1 MKDIKRIF
9 CGLPPLLAG
18 TAVLVEHYAVPNAQ
32 AQTNTAVF
40 PAFIGILM
48 CAVLLLTIFSVWR
61 DSVFTWL
68 RERCAWYTAIFL
80 IFFAL
85 DIVTLK
91 TNIFSLPMFPSPER
105 LLGEI
110 VADRKTLLDCAK
122 NSLKL
127 LFTGYLWGM
136 LLGLLTGVPAGRSQK
151 ARYWIAPILRVL
163 APIPSV
169 TWMAL
174 FFVLSKSLFQGCV
187 AMVAYSV
194 WYPVASGIMRGIM
207 QVDLAYVETAQTL
220 GVSNE
225 WKMIRYVTLP
235 SVMPCLFQGMVSG
248 MRAACASLMIAEM
261 MGVESGL
268 AWYITWQRGWGN
280 FTKMYTAI
288 VMICITFLLV
298 DAALGL
304 LRRKVI
310 RWEDCNNG

>member
-1 MKDIKRIF
+1 
-9 CGLPPLLAG
+9 
-18 TAVLVEHYAVPNAQ
+18 
-32 AQTNTAVF
+32 
-40 PAFIGILM
+40 
-48 CAVLLLTIFSVWR
+48 
-61 DSVFTWL
+61 
-68 RERCAWYTAIFL
+68 
-80 IFFAL
+80 
-85 DIVTLK
+85 
-91 TNIFSLPMFPSPER
+91 
-105 LLGEI
+105 
-110 VADRKTLLDCAK
+110 
-122 NSLKL
+122 
-127 LFTGYLWGM
+127 M

-235 SVMPCLFQGMVSG
+235 SVMPCLFQGMVGG